1 MYANECWVLPFF
13 KLGYQ
18 KDLQVKDIYNTTK
31 GDLSQPLGDILERN
45 WNEEVLRAQKS
56 GKRPSLKR
64 AIWKTIGKSYM
75 FIGFLIFLN
84 TFLIKMT
91 QPIVLG
97 RYIKYFEK
105 SSTRD
110 ATMGWSLG
118 SGVILLA
125 FLNMVAMHYTIVN
138 CSRVGMRVRIACCSL
153 MYRKLLRL
161 NHISSGKTAAG
172 QLVNLLSND
181 VVRFDFALAFLHYIW
196 IMPLQGIAGL
206 IVMYSYIQTAAFP
219 TMLVMTIQA
228 VLGQG
233 EIHSLART
241 EVLRVSSLSGYLS
254 RLQGKFRGK
263 IATLTDQRVKLMNEI
278 TSGIQVIKM
287 YAWEK
292 PFEKIV
298 EFSRRKEVNMIARNS
313 YIRGFSSALNIFV
326 ERATLYIAVISYVLL
341 GNRITVDAHVAK
353 HLFEQCI
360 QQYLAGKTRILVTHQ
375 VQFLKGADMIV
386 VMNNDQH
393 TSTWCLLLQTSEA
406 LGFYLD
412 VISTVFLGLV
422 TFQFLIFQSE
432 DTVSGNVGLVI
443 AQSLILTGK
452 SSLVATLFR
461 LAPIEGA
468 VEIDGLNTGKV
479 GLRALRSSISI
490 IPQVPTLFSASLR
503 YNLDPFEKCA
513 DDELWKAV
521 ERVELKQSGV
531 ALDTAVS
538 ESGANFS
545 AGQRQLICLARAI
558 VRNNKIL
565 VMDEATANVD
575 QHTDSL
581 IQTTIRQAFK
591 DCTVITI
598 AHRINTI
605 IDCDRVLVM
614 DHGQAVEFAAP
625 HELLEQKN
633 GHFAQMV
640 EQTGPT
646 MSSKLRKQAKDSYN
660 QKRAVEN
667 QKSE

>member
-1 MYANECWVLPFF
+1 
-13 KLGYQ
+13 
-18 KDLQVKDIYNTTK
+18 
-31 GDLSQPLGDILERN
+31 
-45 WNEEVLRAQKS
+45 
-56 GKRPSLKR
+56 
-64 AIWKTIGKSYM
+64 M

-110 ATMGWSLG
+110 ATTGWSLG

-138 CSRVGMRVRIACCSL
+138 CSR
-153 MYRKLLRL
+153 LLRL

-341 GNRITVDAHVAK
+341 GNRITV
-353 HLFEQCI
+353 
-360 QQYLAGKTRILVTHQ
+360 
-375 VQFLKGADMIV
+375 
-386 VMNNDQH
+386 
-393 TSTWCLLLQTSEA
+393 
-406 LGFYLD
+406 
-412 VISTVFLGLV
+412 
-422 TFQFLIFQSE
+422 
-432 DTVSGNVGLVI
+432 
-443 AQSLILTGK
+443 AQL
-452 SSLVATLFR
+452 
-461 LAPIEGA
+461 
-468 VEIDGLNTGKV
+468 LNTIQLYMSIFFPLAHSSYEEAKV
-479 GLRALRSSISI
+479 SVRRIEEFLTMEEIPALTYS
-490 IPQVPTLFSASLR
+490 
-503 YNLDPFEKCA
+503 
-513 DDELWKAV
+513 DDELEKDISEISKEV
-521 ERVELKQSGV
+521 QQQS
-531 ALDTAVS
+531 
-538 ESGANFS
+538 
-545 AGQRQLICLARAI
+545 
-558 VRNNKIL
+558 K
-565 VMDEATANVD
+565 DEAKEEEAIKIPSKRERLQSISSVIVSGGGAPSKPILIRNVLE
-575 QHTDSL
+575 HGG
-581 IQTTIRQAFK
+581 
-591 DCTVITI
+591 
-598 AHRINTI
+598 
-605 IDCDRVLVM
+605 DR
-614 DHGQAVEFAAP
+614 A
-625 HELLEQKN
+625 
-633 GHFAQMV
+633 
-640 EQTGPT
+640 
-646 MSSKLRKQAKDSYN
+646 R
-660 QKRAVEN
+660 
-667 QKSE
+667 

>member
-1 MYANECWVLPFF
+1 MCNVSDLWVTYWTNKEELRYAQNQARNSSNIVDSSKETNASTTILPPAGTSGNLSIAATPEGAELLSMNSYILIYTVLILVAVVLTSARSIAFYKVCMNASKNLHKKMFASVLKAPMSFF
-13 KLGYQ
+13 DANPSGRILNRFS
-18 KDLQVKDIYNTTK
+18 KDMGAVDELLPRVTLDALQ
-31 GDLSQPLGDILERN
+31 
-45 WNEEVLRAQKS
+45 
-56 GKRPSLKR
+56 
-64 AIWKTIGKSYM
+64 
-75 FIGFLIFLN
+75 IFLVMSGILAMVFIVS
-84 TFLIKMT
+84 TWMII
-91 QPIVLG
+91 PAIVLG
-97 RYIKYFEK
+97 YLFLWSRKVYLSSAQDIKRLEGTTRAPVFSHVTASLYGL
-105 SSTRD
+105 SSIR
-110 ATMGWSLG
+110 
-118 SGVILLA
+118 A
-125 FLNMVAMHYTIVN
+125 FRAQGMVA
-138 CSRVGMRVRIACCSL
+138 
-153 MYRKLLRL
+153 
-161 NHISSGKTAAG
+161 
-172 QLVNLLSND
+172 QE
-181 VVRFDFALAFLHYIW
+181 FDT
-196 IMPLQGIAGL
+196 LQ
-206 IVMYSYIQTAAFP
+206 
-219 TMLVMTIQA
+219 
-228 VLGQG
+228 
-233 EIHSLART
+233 
-241 EVLRVSSLSGYLS
+241 
-254 RLQGKFRGK
+254 
-263 IATLTDQRVKLMNEI
+263 
-278 TSGIQVIKM
+278 
-287 YAWEK
+287 
-292 PFEKIV
+292 
-298 EFSRRKEVNMIARNS
+298 
-313 YIRGFSSALNIFV
+313 
-326 ERATLYIAVISYVLL
+326 
-341 GNRITVDAHVAK
+341 
-353 HLFEQCI
+353 
-360 QQYLAGKTRILVTHQ
+360 
-375 VQFLKGADMIV
+375 
-386 VMNNDQH
+386 DQH

-443 AQSLILTGK
+443 AQSLILTGMLQFGIRQSAEVSSNMTSVERILQYTKLEEEGPWDPLPADRPPTDWPREGRVTFKHAYLRYTPDGPPSIRDLDVEIQPGEKIGIVGRTGAGK